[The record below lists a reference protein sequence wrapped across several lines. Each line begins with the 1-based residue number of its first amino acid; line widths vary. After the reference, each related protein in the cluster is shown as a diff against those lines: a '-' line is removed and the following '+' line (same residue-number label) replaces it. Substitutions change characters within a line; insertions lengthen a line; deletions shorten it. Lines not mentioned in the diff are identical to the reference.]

1 MPKGIPNK
9 RYTPEF
15 KKRVVEAAIQDG
27 LSYQEVARIYEV
39 QGHDRIQSWERI
51 YLEEGPE
58 GLAVERR
65 GRGNIG
71 RPKKL
76 PSKVE
81 EDLLA
86 EVQRLR
92 AENAYLKNLQAL
104 VLEEEQRQRK
114 KRR

>member
-1 MPKGIPNK
+1 M
-9 RYTPEF
+9 
-15 KKRVVEAAIQDG
+15 
-27 LSYQEVARIYEV
+27 
-39 QGHDRIQSWERI
+39 
-51 YLEEGPE
+51 EEGPE
-58 GLAVERR
+58 VLAVEGR
-65 GRGNIG
+65 GRRSTG

-76 PSKVE
+76 TSKVE

-104 VLEEEQRQRK
+104 VLEEERRQRK

>member
-1 MPKGIPNK
+1 MSKGKANK
-9 RYTPEF
+9 RYTAEC
-15 KKRVVEAAIQDG
+15 KQQVVEAVIQDG
-27 LSYQEVARIYEV
+27 LSDQEAGRIYKV
-39 QGHDRIQSWERI
+39 QGHDRIQNWERI

-58 GLAVERR
+58 GLAIEHR
-65 GRGNIG
+65 GRKSTG

-76 PSKVE
+76 PSKLE

-104 VLEEEQRQRK
+104 GLEEERRQLK